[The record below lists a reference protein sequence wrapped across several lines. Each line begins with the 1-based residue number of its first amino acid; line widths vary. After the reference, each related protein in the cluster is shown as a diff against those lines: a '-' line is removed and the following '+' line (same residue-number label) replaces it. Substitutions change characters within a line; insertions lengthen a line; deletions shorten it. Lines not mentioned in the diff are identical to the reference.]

1 MPITNLEVIGMF
13 DVYVRGKSQLLVI
26 RRGATLPAGL
36 VGGWRKKRGARTVSD
51 EISGTIKREGFY
63 KRAQMPR
70 IDIPADIR
78 TVTMPAECD

>member
-1 MPITNLEVIGMF
+1 MRLIRSGISNRIFHAE
-13 DVYVRGKSQLLVI
+13 LL
-26 RRGATLPAGL
+26 RFCHL
-36 VGGWRKKRGARTVSD
+36 SD
-51 EISGTIKREGFY
+51 EISGTIKLEGFY